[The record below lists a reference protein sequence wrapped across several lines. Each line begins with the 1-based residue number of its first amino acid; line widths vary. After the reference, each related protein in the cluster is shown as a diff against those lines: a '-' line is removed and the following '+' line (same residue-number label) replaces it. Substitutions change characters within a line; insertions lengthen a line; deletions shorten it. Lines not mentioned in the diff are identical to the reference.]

1 MAATKLNFWVGVLF
15 VSAMLMIGLLTFGN
29 SLNQNPNIQ
38 LDNASIEYISNYEG
52 YLDSEGISTLDDD
65 DVVSYKQDSIINE
78 ENDTGEQGVTDFL
91 ANLNYYKNKA
101 NKILNP
107 VKLVYNLPTLYLLGL
122 NLPVGEFNNYINI
135 IALIMYIVIVYMF
148 IKIVRG
154 S

>member
-15 VSAMLMIGLLTFGN
+15 VTAMLMIGLLSFGN
-29 SLNQNPNIQ
+29 SLNQNPNIT
-38 LDNASIEYISNYEG
+38 LDNNSIDYISNYEG
-52 YLDSEGISTLDDD
+52 YLNSEGITTLDDD
-65 DVVSYKQDSIINE
+65 DVITYKEDSIINE

-107 VKLVYNLPTLYLLGL
+107 VKLVYNLPTLFLLTLG
-122 NLPVGEFNNYINI
+122 LPVGQFNNYLNI
-135 IALIMYIVIVYMF
+135 AALIMYISIVYMF